1 MTKDLAM
8 CISEGKPVK
17 RSAYCTTQEFME
29 RVSETFAA
37 SMKSNAIAKAKL

>member
-17 RSAYCTTQEFME
+17 KEAYRTTHEFMQD
-29 RVSETFAA
+29 VSKTFAA
-37 SMKSNAIAKAKL
+37 SLKSNAIA

>member
-17 RSAYCTTQEFME
+17 KEAYCTTQEFME
-29 RVSETFAA
+29 RVSEKFAA
-37 SMKSNAIAKAKL
+37 NLKSTSIGKAKL